1 MAAQGYIRFYSTS
14 VPGTSSARRL
24 LQKMRGSKQLLVYV
38 CIVNIPLVKHGRYS
52 TNCPYLFTDFCGC
65 IYSVSGLIFY
75 FLYGSFLGQGA
86 LCLAVTVL
94 PSECLSQSGFI
105 VQGRWIFSKTKQNKT
120 KQTNKQKKPN
130 PTQPKPKKPPQKNK
144 KPTPH
149 LPIFLLIFILSHLS
163 YIDFIFFF
171 PPLFF

>member
-38 CIVNIPLVKHGRYS
+38 CSVNIPLVKHGRYS

-105 VQGRWIFSKTKQNKT
+105 VQGKWIFSKTKQNKT
-120 KQTNKQKKPN
+120 KQNKQTNK
-130 PTQPKPKKPPQKNK
+130 K
-144 KPTPH
+144 KPTQTKPNQKTPPKKTKKPH
-149 LPIFLLIFILSHLS
+149 LIFL
-163 YIDFIFFF
+163 FFF
-171 PPLFF
+171 SFSYSATFLT